1 VRLWR
6 PATRHNSV
14 GTALSQLLKAA
25 TVLPLTLLM
34 QLPQRIAGSD
44 TTGVRS
50 AGCCTS
56 IFSVAFTVF
65 FFRACGLM
73 QGVAPM
79 PCQFITFY
87 ASCPISNGFFSA
99 SRLETGFMPIL

>member
-1 VRLWR
+1 MRLWR

-14 GTALSQLLKAA
+14 GTAPSQHLKAD

-50 AGCCTS
+50 AGSSTS
-56 IFSVAFTVF
+56 IFSVAVTVF
-65 FFRACGLM
+65 FCRACGLM
-73 QGVAPM
+73 QGVALM

-87 ASCPISNGFFSA
+87 
-99 SRLETGFMPIL
+99 